1 MNKFTN
7 KKAFIG
13 IDISKES
20 LDLAL
25 IQETSYGQFEDFKIE
40 NSFNGFDKIHEWL
53 EKRKLNLKTVC
64 SAWNI
69 LVYMDSCYLPGSPR
83 WDMITQWNLA

>member
-40 NSFNGFDKIHEWL
+40 NSFNGFDKIQEL
-53 EKRKLNLKTVC
+53 EKEN
-64 SAWNI
+64 
-69 LVYMDSCYLPGSPR
+69 
-83 WDMITQWNLA
+83 